1 LNKKSLVSLCAGTI
15 CASFAIAMT
24 PTTALASVN
33 TGTTSQKAIIFNQQI
48 VNEPYGF
55 VHDNTTYM
63 PIWYL
68 MQALDKLNIQS
79 TWQHN
84 TWNLTTSGQ
93 PNLSGVQAGS
103 GSSSIIVDGTLV
115 QKVDELV
122 ATDPSSGQATT
133 YMPAWYVMQV
143 LKRLNVNS
151 NWNGSI
157 WQIYTGNS
165 APAIGQLDVR
175 LNTRPPSQRSVPNL
189 GQEIVSYAEKFIGT
203 PYVWGGES
211 PSGFDCSGFVQY
223 VFRHVGVSLPRTSAE
238 QAQVGSVINKS
249 DLQPGDLVYFNTEG
263 SPFSHVG
270 VYVGNGQFISATTSR
285 GVQVKSLSD
294 PYYWGPR
301 YTRSTNPGI

>member
-1 LNKKSLVSLCAGTI
+1 
-15 CASFAIAMT
+15 
-24 PTTALASVN
+24 
-33 TGTTSQKAIIFNQQI
+33 
-48 VNEPYGF
+48 
-55 VHDNTTYM
+55 M

-79 TWQHN
+79 TWQN
-84 TWNLTTSGQ
+84 KVWSLTTQGQ
-93 PNLSGVQAGS
+93 PNLNQVQPGN
-103 GSSSIIVDGTLV
+103 GSSSIVVNGTLV

-122 ATDPSSGQATT
+122 ANDPASGQSTT

-143 LKRLNVNS
+143 LKRLNINS
-151 NWNGSI
+151 NWNGTI
-157 WQIYTGNS
+157 WQIYTS
-165 APAIGQLDVR
+165 STAPAIGQLDVK
-175 LNTRPPSQRSVPNL
+175 LNTRPPQQRSAPNL
-189 GQEIVSYAEKFIGT
+189 GQQIVSYAEKFIGT

-211 PSGFDCSGFVQY
+211 VRGFDCSGFVQY
-223 VFRHVGVSLPRTSAE
+223 VFRHFGVSLPRTSQE

-263 SPFSHVG
+263 TPFSHVG

-285 GVQVKSLSD
+285 GVQIKSLSD

>member
-1 LNKKSLVSLCAGTI
+1 MKKKSLLSLCAGTI
-15 CASFAIAMT
+15 CASFAVFVT

-33 TGTTSQKAIIFNQQI
+33 TSSPSQKAIIFNQQVI
-48 VNEPYGF
+48 NKPYGF
-55 VHDNTTYM
+55 VYDHTTYM

-79 TWQHN
+79 TWQN
-84 TWNLTTSGQ
+84 KVWSLTTQGQ
-93 PNLSGVQAGS
+93 PNLNQVQPGN
-103 GSSSIIVDGTLV
+103 GSSSIVVNGTLV

-122 ATDPSSGQATT
+122 ANDPASGQSTT

-143 LKRLNVNS
+143 LKRLNINS
-151 NWNGSI
+151 NWNGTI
-157 WQIYTGNS
+157 WQIYTS
-165 APAIGQLDVR
+165 STAPAIGQLDVK
-175 LNTRPPSQRSVPNL
+175 LNTRPPQQRSAPNL
-189 GQEIVSYAEKFIGT
+189 GQQIVSYAEKFIGT

-211 PSGFDCSGFVQY
+211 VRGFDCSGFVQY
-223 VFRHVGVSLPRTSAE
+223 VFRHFGVSLPRTSQE

-263 SPFSHVG
+263 TPFSHVG

-285 GVQVKSLSD
+285 GVQIKSLSD